1 MSRLRMLFLMF
12 ASACWLSLHAGPPDS
27 LSAGP
32 SGVLGAAYDSY
43 LYQARIGFKAHRFS
57 GLILIKRLPSD
68 GSIHT
73 VFMSEFGLTLLD
85 VRYRDDEFTVV
96 SGKDFLQDP
105 RLLKVLF
112 NDFRLLLQDFS
123 QVPGLDSQQWVL
135 GEKLKFRHHGG
146 TFVYRFQQG
155 FEVKE
160 AVWRRGLFPHVRM
173 KLERNEAQQVQNIH
187 FGHRGLPLR
196 VEMNLV
202 KYKGL

>member
-1 MSRLRMLFLMF
+1 MMF

-32 SGVLGAAYDSY
+32 PGVLGAAYDSY
-43 LYQARIGFKAHRFS
+43 LYKARIAFKEHRFS
-57 GLILIKRLPSD
+57 GLVLIKQLPSD
-68 GSIHT
+68 DAIHT

-85 VRYRDDEFTVV
+85 VRYRDDVFTVV

-105 RLLKVLF
+105 RLLKVIF

-123 QVPGLDSQQWVL
+123 LVSGLDSEDWEA
-135 GEKLKFRHHGG
+135 GEKLKFRHLGG
-146 TFVYRFQQG
+146 TFIYRFQEG
-155 FEVKE
+155 FEVEE

-173 KLERNEAQQVQNIH
+173 RLERNEERRARSIR
-187 FGHRGLPLR
+187 FRHRGLPLT
-196 VEMNLV
+196 VEMDLL